1 MFPIE
6 YYLVVPSNNRPLGK
20 QNNLLLYEC
29 IYTGIVQLV
38 SFCFSGQSLGQPQ
51 LEETSSTI

>member
-29 IYTGIVQLV
+29 IYIYRYSAAGELL
-38 SFCFSGQSLGQPQ
+38 F
-51 LEETSSTI
+51 